1 MTFLYPAFL
10 FLSGFILVPII
21 IYFLKKPKVK
31 RIKLPTLRFLKK
43 AASSK
48 RKKISIKEL
57 IILLLRVI
65 FILLLVLSISNLVL
79 KDRLT
84 VNDHKTIIIVDNT
97 LSFLNSYTLKQYK
110 EMIYKKVAKL
120 KDEYSIE
127 YIRYVYISDKE
138 VVLRKDLSE
147 MKESYVS
154 LDIKSITEKAKTFFL
169 DEEINIITFSDCQD
183 LSGTKNEKDLNIID
197 ISKKWKNN
205 IVVESVNRQS
215 LYFQNKPSKISF
227 LLRNNSNQNQNI
239 KAKLFLNDEL
249 SAFSEVLIERNSL
262 KEIRFDITPK
272 NIGFNKVVLEISGD
286 EFSYDNIYYSGIFAD
301 YRFLIGYSGKKINKY
316 IELAFSKNLEDSPF
330 IFEELSQINIDN
342 TNAVIIADALDKKQ
356 LSALNKAMEKAVPL
370 FIFAPENSN
379 AIEVLNTQG
388 LIPFKFVD
396 MIKGNFRLIGEPILE
411 DFLFWKKYMIDKV
424 RKSDVKFR
432 FDDGS
437 PAILEY
443 KLGRSDTLFFNMFLT
458 RDETNFVLSP
468 YFVLYWF
475 NTFTKER
482 NRISRFINRDC
493 DFIYN
498 RPGIYKDQDNNIIFV
513 NISKRESD
521 FSTYSKNNE
530 NINLSSSEMIKGDL
544 NLNRIL
550 AFLALLVFLMEN
562 LLIRRWT

>member
-197 ISKKWKNN
+197 I
-205 IVVESVNRQS
+205 
-215 LYFQNKPSKISF
+215 
-227 LLRNNSNQNQNI
+227 
-239 KAKLFLNDEL
+239 
-249 SAFSEVLIERNSL
+249 
-262 KEIRFDITPK
+262 
-272 NIGFNKVVLEISGD
+272 
-286 EFSYDNIYYSGIFAD
+286 
-301 YRFLIGYSGKKINKY
+301 
-316 IELAFSKNLEDSPF
+316 
-330 IFEELSQINIDN
+330 
-342 TNAVIIADALDKKQ
+342 
-356 LSALNKAMEKAVPL
+356 
-370 FIFAPENSN
+370 
-379 AIEVLNTQG
+379 
-388 LIPFKFVD
+388 
-396 MIKGNFRLIGEPILE
+396 
-411 DFLFWKKYMIDKV
+411 
-424 RKSDVKFR
+424 
-432 FDDGS
+432 
-437 PAILEY
+437 
-443 KLGRSDTLFFNMFLT
+443 
-458 RDETNFVLSP
+458 
-468 YFVLYWF
+468 
-475 NTFTKER
+475 
-482 NRISRFINRDC
+482 
-493 DFIYN
+493 
-498 RPGIYKDQDNNIIFV
+498 
-513 NISKRESD
+513 
-521 FSTYSKNNE
+521 
-530 NINLSSSEMIKGDL
+530 
-544 NLNRIL
+544 
-550 AFLALLVFLMEN
+550 
-562 LLIRRWT
+562 